1 MGKTFKK
8 LDPKVIKDTNYWF
21 WFREGWSTSTHAF
34 KNLSKELGY
43 DKYLFSSLIILALS
57 PLWYVVGIPIAATFF
72 KKQVLIIME
81 ENGHVVMYNK
91 KNIEYFT
98 VMSTL
103 QGRM

>member
-8 LDPKVIKDTNYWF
+8 LDQKVIKGTSYWF
-21 WFREGWSTSTHAF
+21 WYREGWSTANNAF
-34 KNLSKELGY
+34 KNLYRELAH
-43 DKYLFSSLIILALS
+43 DEHLFSSLIILALS
-57 PLWYVVGIPIAATFF
+57 PVWYVVGMPIAATLF
-72 KKQVLIIME
+72 KRQVLGIIE

-98 VMSTL
+98 IMSTL